1 MRHVL
6 TSETE
11 MLKCMC
17 FFYYRKF
24 LEIPI
29 LEEDSYEKNVVM
41 YVVIGE
47 PRHIAG
53 NFHYIFTRV
62 MDSITRSHRMTGD
75 NRWSRS
81 NIFVTSES
89 VEKNRGLLRIED
101 FFSWMILKI
110 ESRILIGSIFE
121 YGISVTRIWKTN
133 YHHNAEICLLQFCSV
148 NWQHFYKK

>member
-1 MRHVL
+1 MKNRLRVENMQEWKMRHVL

-101 FFSWMILKI
+101 FFFLNNFEDWKSNSYWKYF
-110 ESRILIGSIFE
+110 RIRNFRHANLEDKLPS
-121 YGISVTRIWKTN
+121 
-133 YHHNAEICLLQFCSV
+133 
-148 NWQHFYKK
+148 